1 MIDKRNVDVIEQKAA
16 LAGKKVVMVCTGA
29 RGGMRA
35 VVEGYQADGIFD
47 RWNVVLLN
55 PHAEGALSVRLKMAA
70 SALCRFFWM
79 LLTQQV
85 ALVHCHSAMRG
96 SFWRKSIFA
105 LLARIFGIPVLFH
118 LHGSEMKTFVNSQPK
133 ALQSLIAW
141 ILSKQTVVVVL
152 SRSWFDY
159 IKDIAPAAKV
169 EVMPN
174 YVNLPQLP
182 ARIADADDGLT
193 QVLFLGLVG
202 LRKGVYDLLPAFK
215 RALSQ
220 APGLRLTIG
229 GNGEVDK
236 AQAMANDLGISDKV
250 HFAGWVS
257 GADKLRLLSQA
268 QVYTLPSHNEGL
280 PVSLL
285 EAMSWNVPVVTTRVG
300 GIPELVRDG
309 IDGLLIDAGDQI
321 ALGNALASLA
331 LNIELRTRMGAEA
344 RSQVARTFSADVVL
358 PRLDGLYRAVL
369 STHAR

>member
-1 MIDKRNVDVIEQKAA
+1 MNDNKGP
-16 LAGKKVVMVCTGA
+16 LAGKKVVMVCTAA

-55 PHAEGALSVRLKMAA
+55 PHAEDTLAARLKMAA
-70 SALCRFFWM
+70 SALLRFLV
-79 LLTQQV
+79 LLISRQV

-105 LLARIFGIPVLFH
+105 LLARAFGIPVLFH
-118 LHGSEMKTFVNSQPK
+118 LHGSEMKTFVNSQPRV
-133 ALQSLIAW
+133 LQGLIAW

-152 SRSWFDY
+152 SKSWLEY
-159 IKDIAPAAKV
+159 IEGIAPTARV
-169 EVMPN
+169 EILPN
-174 YVNLPQLP
+174 YVNLPTLHSP
-182 ARIADADDGLT
+182 VEAANHGLT
-193 QVLFLGLVG
+193 NVLFLGLVG
-202 LRKGVYDLLPAFK
+202 VRKGVYDLLPAFK
-215 RALSQ
+215 KALAS
-220 APGLRLTIG
+220 APDLRLTIG

-236 AQAMANDLGISDKV
+236 AQALAQELGISDKV

-309 IDGLLIDAGDQI
+309 VDGLLIDAGDQE
-321 ALGNALASLA
+321 ALANALADLA
-331 LNIELRTRMGAEA
+331 LNVDRRTIMGIEA
-344 RSQVARTFSADVVL
+344 RSQVERTFSAGVVI

-369 STHAR
+369 SKRAL